1 MVLIDAKT
9 LAERFPQASISSPK
23 DQMLYENLK
32 SDELREAFKK
42 IERLVK
48 VRDRSVLEV
57 RNRLHRDGFVADV
70 VDAAIDRALSVGY
83 LDDARFADVLVRSR
97 LRSGKG
103 YLAYFVSF
111 ELTLSILLSNLKVS
125 RKIIYGKIRA
135 RKKQLLP
142 CCVVSHHGLRTKNR
156 QHMRS

>member
-32 SDELREAFKK
+32 SDELRESFKK

-57 RNRLHRDGFVADV
+57 RNTVTG
-70 VDAAIDRALSVGY
+70 LS
-83 LDDARFADVLVRSR
+83 LML
-97 LRSGKG
+97 
-103 YLAYFVSF
+103 
-111 ELTLSILLSNLKVS
+111 LT
-125 RKIIYGKIRA
+125 
-135 RKKQLLP
+135 QLLTERYP
-142 CCVVSHHGLRTKNR
+142 WGI
-156 QHMRS
+156 

>member
-83 LDDARFADVLVRSR
+83 LDDARFA
-97 LRSGKG
+97 
-103 YLAYFVSF
+103 YFVSL
-111 ELTLSILLSNLKVS
+111 ELTLSILLSNLKAS
-125 RKIIYGKIRA
+125 RMIICGI
-135 RKKQLLP
+135 
-142 CCVVSHHGLRTKNR
+142 T
-156 QHMRS
+156 